1 MAFIVT
7 LLLSALVAGLLSI
20 WEGFVFMKL
29 WAWFVVPMFGLPAL
43 TIPVA
48 IGIALLVGFLTHQR
62 NGESDADPMDYAV
75 KSFSHGFVNSGVV
88 LLIGYIVTFFL

>member
-1 MAFIVT
+1 MAFLIT

-20 WEGFVFMKL
+20 WEGFVFMKM
-29 WAWFVVPMFGLPAL
+29 WAWFVVPIFGLPAI

-48 IGIALLVGFLTHQR
+48 IGIALLIGFLTHQR
-62 NGESDADPMDYAV
+62 NGESDDPMDYAV